1 MQQQISAKSI
11 ARIGA
16 IQTLYKFANVQGK
29 NDIDINSALFRIKE
43 FYKDS
48 DLKSDHDIDQRST
61 LKLKPS
67 YSYLEELVK
76 YTYNNLL
83 EIDKEISRF
92 LNKSWTI
99 TNLPILLLSVLRVG
113 ICELIYFPE
122 TPKKVII
129 NEYTDI
135 ANDMLDENEIGFV
148 NSILHNYAQS
158 RPK

>member
-1 MQQQISAKSI
+1 MHQQINNKSI
-11 ARIGA
+11 ARIAA
-16 IQTLYKFANVQGK
+16 IQTLYKFTSSQEK
-29 NDIDINSALFRIKE
+29 TDINSALFRIKE
-43 FYKDS
+43 FYKDV
-48 DLKSDHDIDQRST
+48 DFKSDHDIDQKST

-83 EIDKEISRF
+83 EIDKEISLF
-92 LNKSWTI
+92 LTKLWTI
-99 TNLPILLLSVLRVG
+99 TNLPMLLLSVLRVG
-113 ICELIYFPE
+113 ICELAYFPE

-158 RPK
+158 RP

>member
-1 MQQQISAKSI
+1 
-11 ARIGA
+11 
-16 IQTLYKFANVQGK
+16 LYKFASSQGK
-29 NDIDINSALFRIKE
+29 TDISSALFRIKE
-43 FYKDS
+43 FYKDV
-48 DLKSDHDIDQRST
+48 DFKSDHDIDQKST

-92 LNKSWTI
+92 LTKSWTI
-99 TNLPILLLSVLRVG
+99 TNLPMLLLSVLRVG
-113 ICELIYFPE
+113 ICELAYFPE

-158 RPK
+158 RP

>member
-1 MQQQISAKSI
+1 MHQQISTKSI
-11 ARIGA
+11 ARIAA
-16 IQTLYKFANVQGK
+16 IQTLYKFASSQGK
-29 NDIDINSALFRIKE
+29 TDISSALFRIKE
-43 FYKDS
+43 FYKDV
-48 DLKSDHDIDQRST
+48 DFKSDHDIDQKST

-83 EIDKEISRF
+83 EIDKEISLF
-92 LNKSWTI
+92 LTKSWTI
-99 TNLPILLLSVLRVG
+99 TNLPMLLLSVLRVG
-113 ICELIYFPE
+113 ICELAYFPE

-158 RPK
+158 GQK

>member
-1 MQQQISAKSI
+1 MHQQISTKSI
-11 ARIGA
+11 ARIAA
-16 IQTLYKFANVQGK
+16 IQTLYKFASSQGK
-29 NDIDINSALFRIKE
+29 TDISSALFRIKE
-43 FYKDS
+43 FYKDV
-48 DLKSDHDIDQRST
+48 DFKSDHDIDQKST

-92 LNKSWTI
+92 LTKSWTI
-99 TNLPILLLSVLRVG
+99 TNLPMLLLSVLRVG
-113 ICELIYFPE
+113 ICELAYFPE

-158 RPK
+158 GQK

>member
-1 MQQQISAKSI
+1 MHQQISTKSI
-11 ARIGA
+11 ARIAA
-16 IQTLYKFANVQGK
+16 IQTLYKFASSQGK
-29 NDIDINSALFRIKE
+29 TDINSALFRIKE
-43 FYKDS
+43 FYKDVAF
-48 DLKSDHDIDQRST
+48 KSDHDIDQKST

-92 LNKSWTI
+92 LTKSWTI
-99 TNLPILLLSVLRVG
+99 TNLPMLLLSVLRVG
-113 ICELIYFPE
+113 ICELAYFPE

-158 RPK
+158 RP